1 MSPTHRARGALRA
14 RRARRAR
21 GRVLHVVRALDSDP
35 CVGAQGRE
43 RPPALEVP
51 GAGSERVRFRVYRGL
66 KCRHCRHCLPRLVG
80 LPPPNY
86 TYNLAHITCTPSGSL
101 GGSTHTTWRTA
112 TTGGPRSPPQGELKA
127 MLSSHSCRHHHA
139 PPPTPPLW
147 PLHHHHHPHPW
158 YTRGQRPGSSPGGC

>member
-1 MSPTHRARGALRA
+1 MQRTSDVSILRYGHCTLVTHNKPSSRHSQQAYGSASSAEAKRG
-14 RRARRAR
+14 
-21 GRVLHVVRALDSDP
+21 
-35 CVGAQGRE
+35 GRE
-43 RPPALEVP
+43 RA
-51 GAGSERVRFRVYRGL
+51 SHHWVYRGL

-86 TYNLAHITCTPSGSL
+86 TYNLAHITPSGSL